1 MDQRLPAEH
10 PLVDPVVWD
19 AQAGTPLVT
28 GLSGFHSAR
37 ISCLAW
43 SIDGSALASGGV
55 DALIVVWDLENKKA
69 KHKLP
74 LAHTA
79 GAIKQLVWTGP
90 AELTSGGGDGCIKR
104 WTV

>member
-1 MDQRLPAEH
+1 M
-10 PLVDPVVWD
+10 
-19 AQAGTPLVT
+19 T
-28 GLSGFHSAR
+28 GLQGFHTAR

-55 DALIVVWDLENKKA
+55 DALIVVDLENKKETIS
-69 KHKLP
+69 LS

-79 GAIKQLVWTGP
+79 ARSSSSCGLGRRAHL
-90 AELTSGGGDGCIKR
+90 GGGDGCIKR